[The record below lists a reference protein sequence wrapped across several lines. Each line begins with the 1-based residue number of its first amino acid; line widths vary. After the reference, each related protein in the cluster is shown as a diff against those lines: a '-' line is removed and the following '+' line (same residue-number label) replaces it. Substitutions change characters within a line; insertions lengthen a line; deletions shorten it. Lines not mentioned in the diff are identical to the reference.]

1 MRAYNL
7 VCRFKRKYPMTVAN
21 FLKRHAKVAESIVDK
36 DEEILYAFCGQK
48 NDSLS
53 VLFDTC
59 VVIVTNKRIIIGQKR
74 LLWGYQLTTVIPE
87 FFNDLKLYSGL
98 FWGTVEID
106 TVKEVIYISNVDKKS
121 LDEIETNVN
130 KIMLENKRRL
140 SNKGDENNVRQ
151 N

>member
-1 MRAYNL
+1 MKTYNL

-36 DEEILYAFCGQK
+36 DEDILYAFCGQK

-59 VVIVTNKRIIIGQKR
+59 VVIVTNKRLIIGQKR
-74 LLWGYQLTTVIPE
+74 LLWGYQITTVTPDL
-87 FFNDLKLYSGL
+87 FNDLKLYSGL

-106 TVKEVIYISNVDKKS
+106 TVKEVIYVSNLDKKA

-130 KIMLENKRRL
+130 RVMIEGKKKVEKEG
-140 SNKGDENNVRQ
+140 KCNVR
-151 N
+151 